1 MLQNILDIDAR
12 QLIGP
17 QALKAKMAWGGLLVY
32 KYKYIY
38 IYIYISGEG
47 RQYMYNA
54 CSIVH
59 IHDNPDIHDKR
70 SNLMAAL

>member
-17 QALKAKMAWGGLLVY
+17 QALKAKMALGGGGLLVY

-38 IYIYISGEG
+38 IYIGG
-47 RQYMYNA
+47 GKA
-54 CSIVH
+54 
-59 IHDNPDIHDKR
+59 IHV
-70 SNLMAAL
+70 

>member
-17 QALKAKMAWGGLLVY
+17 QALKAKMAWGGCW
-32 KYKYIY
+32 YININ